1 MSSTVAGVDAR
12 LAAVYRYEILDTPRD
27 GTFEGAAR
35 IAARQIRAPIATV
48 TIVDAD
54 RVWFAAAEGLS
65 GVTQIGT
72 EPGLCASAV
81 LHAGPYVVNDALVD
95 PRTMD
100 HPLVRGAL
108 NLRFYAAAP
117 ITTRD
122 GHRLGTVNV
131 IDSAPREVTDDE
143 TALLT
148 ELAGLVAQ
156 HLELRLATLL
166 AVRAEQRLRQDADA
180 RASASMELATRM
192 RNAGAA
198 QRTAEHPDR
207 CQLGGRAG
215 CLAEAE
221 LKVADTWGDHAWG
234 CPQHVEEV
242 LTHASSVFLA
252 SEELGGLAGYR
263 ALR

>member
-1 MSSTVAGVDAR
+1 MTGTVDAR

-27 GTFEGAAR
+27 GTFEGFAR
-35 IAARQIRAPIATV
+35 VAARQLRVPIATV

-54 RVWFAAAEGLS
+54 RVWFAAAEGLP
-65 GVTQIGT
+65 GVTQIGA

-100 HPLVRGAL
+100 HPLVRGEL
-108 NLRFYAAAP
+108 GLRFYAAAP

-131 IDSAPREVTDDE
+131 IDSAPRDISDDE
-143 TALLT
+143 TTLLT
-148 ELAGLVAQ
+148 DLAGLIAQ
-156 HLELRLATLL
+156 HLDLRLATLL
-166 AVRAEQRLRQDADA
+166 AVRAEQELRRDADA
-180 RASASMELATRM
+180 RATASAALVRRM
-192 RNAGAA
+192 RTAGAA
-198 QRTAEHPDR
+198 QRDTGTHPES
-207 CQLGGRAG
+207 CQLGGPAG
-215 CLAEAE
+215 CTAPAE

-234 CPQHVEEV
+234 CRAHVEEI

-252 SEELGGLAGYR
+252 SQELNGLAAYR
-263 ALR
+263 AR

>member
-1 MSSTVAGVDAR
+1 MTGTIDAR

-27 GTFEGAAR
+27 GTFEGFAR
-35 IAARQIRAPIATV
+35 VAARQFRVPIATV

-54 RVWFAAAEGLS
+54 RVWFAAAEGLP
-65 GVTQIGT
+65 GVAQIGT

-81 LHAGPYVVNDALVD
+81 LRAGPYVVNDALVD

-100 HPLVRGAL
+100 HPLVRGEL
-108 NLRFYAAAP
+108 GLRFYAAAP

-131 IDSAPREVTDDE
+131 IDSAPRDVTEDE
-143 TALLT
+143 TTLLT
-148 ELAGLVAQ
+148 DLAGLVAQ

-166 AVRAEQRLRQDADA
+166 AVRAEQALRHDADA
-180 RASASMELATRM
+180 RATASAALVNRM
-192 RNAGAA
+192 RAAGAA
-198 QRTAEHPDR
+198 QRDAGLLPQS
-207 CQLGGRAG
+207 CQLGGLGG
-215 CLAEAE
+215 CTAPAE

-234 CPQHVEEV
+234 CPAHVEEV

-252 SEELGGLAGYR
+252 SQELNGLAGYR
-263 ALR
+263 AR

>member
-1 MSSTVAGVDAR
+1 MTSTVTGVDAR

-27 GTFEGAAR
+27 GTFEGFAR
-35 IAARQIRAPIATV
+35 IAARQFRVPISTV

-54 RVWFAAAEGLS
+54 RVWFAAAEGLP
-65 GVTQIGT
+65 GVAQIGT

-81 LHAGPYVVNDALVD
+81 LQSGPYVVNDALVD
-95 PRTMD
+95 PRTMN

-131 IDSAPREVTDDE
+131 IDSAPRDVSTDE
-143 TALLT
+143 TSLLT
-148 ELAGLVAQ
+148 DLAALVAQ
-156 HLELRLATLL
+156 HLELRLAALD
-166 AVRAEQRLRQDADA
+166 AVRAEQALRRDADT
-180 RASASMELATRM
+180 RAAASMQLAARM
-192 RNAGAA
+192 RSAGAA
-198 QRTAEHPDR
+198 QRTTEHPGH
-207 CQLGGRAG
+207 CQLGGPAG
-215 CLAEAE
+215 CTADAE

-234 CPQHVEEV
+234 CPAHVEEI

-252 SEELGGLAGYR
+252 TQELDGLAGYR
-263 ALR
+263 SR

>member
-1 MSSTVAGVDAR
+1 MTSIVTGVDAR

-27 GTFEGAAR
+27 GTFEGVAR
-35 IAARQIRAPIATV
+35 IAARQFRVPIATV

-54 RVWFAAAEGLS
+54 RVWFAAAEGLP

-81 LHAGPYVVNDALVD
+81 LHAGPYVVNNALVD

-122 GHRLGTVNV
+122 GHHLGTVNV
-131 IDSAPREVTDDE
+131 IDSAPRDITDDE
-143 TALLT
+143 TSLLT

-156 HLELRLATLL
+156 HLELRLATLR
-166 AVRAEQRLRQDADA
+166 AVRAEQELRHDADT
-180 RASASMELATRM
+180 RANASMELAARM
-192 RNAGAA
+192 RTAGAA
-198 QRTAEHPDR
+198 QRTAEHPAY
-207 CQLGGRAG
+207 CQLGGPDG

-234 CPQHVEEV
+234 CPPHVEEL

-252 SEELGGLAGYR
+252 SQELGGLAAYR
-263 ALR
+263 DR

>member
-1 MSSTVAGVDAR
+1 MTSSVTDVDAR

-27 GTFEGAAR
+27 GTFEGFAR
-35 IAARQIRAPIATV
+35 IAARQIRVPISTV

-54 RVWFAAAEGLS
+54 RVWFAAAEGLP

-95 PRTMD
+95 PRTMG

-131 IDSAPREVTDDE
+131 IDSAPRDIDDDG
-143 TALLT
+143 TALLA
-148 ELAGLVAQ
+148 ELADLVAQ
-156 HLELRLATLL
+156 HLDLRLATLR
-166 AVRAEQRLRQDADA
+166 AVRAEQALRRDADT
-180 RASASMELATRM
+180 RANASMELAARM
-192 RNAGAA
+192 RSAGAA
-198 QRTAEHPDR
+198 QRMTEHPDR
-207 CQLGGRAG
+207 CQLGGPAG

-234 CPQHVEEV
+234 CPTHVEEL

-252 SEELGGLAGYR
+252 SQELGNLAAYR
-263 ALR
+263 SR